1 MRLDPFSLAGADVHS
16 ISLVHHPATPSQ
28 AVHAI
33 EARVLRFNDGRVAL
47 KYRLTGQIARLRIP
61 PVKPPRHA
69 QRLWQHTCFEAFI
82 SMESEAEYTEYN
94 FAPSGEWAIY
104 RFTACR
110 SGMRRVENSEP
121 PEIVVRRGKDFLE
134 LDSIIRLP
142 GAATL
147 ELGLSAVVEDENG
160 ELSYWALKHPRDE
173 PDFHHRDSFAL
184 AI

>member
-1 MRLDPFSLAGADVHS
+1 
-16 ISLVHHPATPSQ
+16 
-28 AVHAI
+28 
-33 EARVLRFNDGRVAL
+33 
-47 KYRLTGQIARLRIP
+47 
-61 PVKPPRHA
+61 
-69 QRLWQHTCFEAFI
+69 
-82 SMESEAEYTEYN
+82 MESEAEYTEYN